1 LATIHGCP
9 PLYPTRNSIGRRQD
23 RRSPV
28 GPQPQDECASFLVR
42 KGEGKNPEGVAASS
56 PAAASSR
63 RLHPLDLAALR
74 LVHGVGD
81 RKIAAYGPAFV
92 NAVRQFL
99 GQ

>member
-9 PLYPTRNSIGRRQD
+9 DCIRPGILSGGAKIVEARI
-23 RRSPV
+23 

-42 KGEGKNPEGVAASS
+42 KGEGKNPEGVAAAS

>member
-1 LATIHGCP
+1 MAVLHCIRPGILSGGAEIVEARIGH
-9 PLYPTRNSIGRRQD
+9 RNLKTNA
-23 RRSPV
+23 PV
-28 GPQPQDECASFLVR
+28 SSLR

-74 LVHGVGD
+74 LEHGVGD

>member
-1 LATIHGCP
+1 MAVLHCIRPGILSGGAKIVEARSDRNLKTNAPVSSSARGREKTPRASP
-9 PLYPTRNSIGRRQD
+9 PLPR
-23 RRSPV
+23 
-28 GPQPQDECASFLVR
+28 PQPHRDACTRSTF
-42 KGEGKNPEGVAASS
+42 
-56 PAAASSR
+56 
-63 RLHPLDLAALR
+63 AALR